1 MKLID
6 RIFNKL
12 ADKLYKYSTYANK
25 VNEPLI
31 VEKRTNIQTIKCEMV
46 VKEKYNLRIEEVKRR
61 MANLMLKDI
70 YPFINIGYCYDTEYD
85 GKRYTGQ
92 IRIVEE

>member
-1 MKLID
+1 MKIID

-31 VEKRTNIQTIKCEMV
+31 VKKRANIQKIKCEMV
-46 VKEKYNLRIEEVKRR
+46 VKDEAGIGDIKAR
-61 MANLMLKDI
+61 MASLMLKDI
-70 YPFINIGYCYDTEYD
+70 YPFIDIECCYNSEYY
-85 GKRYTGQ
+85 GKIYRGQ
-92 IRIVEE
+92 IKIVEE